1 MAEDGQTGKAAIRHA
16 MKVRKAAL
24 TAAEKNVAGIAV
36 ATRLEQCP
44 EFISARHVLLYH
56 ALPDE
61 LQTRL
66 ILERWAGRK
75 LLYLPRVKGNE
86 LEILPF
92 GGGASLHSGA
102 FGIRE
107 PEGNATVDV
116 GLMDLIIVPGVA
128 FDFSGNRL
136 GRGKGFYDR
145 LLCAARCPLIGI
157 AYDFQVVEVL
167 PAESHDIPMT
177 RIITDK
183 RDINLQKRDT

>member
-1 MAEDGQTGKAAIRHA
+1 MAENGQTGKAAIRHA
-16 MKVRKAAL
+16 MKAWKAAL
-24 TAAEKNVAGIAV
+24 TAAEKDVAEIAV
-36 ATRLEQCP
+36 AQRLEQCP
-44 EFISARHVLLYH
+44 EFMAAKHILLYH

-66 ILERWAGRK
+66 ILERWTDRK
-75 LLYLPRVKGNE
+75 LLYLPRVNGNS

-92 GGGASLHSGA
+92 CGSASLHSGA

-107 PEGNATVDV
+107 PEGDVMADV

-145 LLCAARCPLIGI
+145 LLCEAQCPLVGI
-157 AYDFQVVEVL
+157 AYDFQLVEAL
-167 PAESHDIPMT
+167 PSESHDIPMT
-177 RIITDK
+177 RIVTDK